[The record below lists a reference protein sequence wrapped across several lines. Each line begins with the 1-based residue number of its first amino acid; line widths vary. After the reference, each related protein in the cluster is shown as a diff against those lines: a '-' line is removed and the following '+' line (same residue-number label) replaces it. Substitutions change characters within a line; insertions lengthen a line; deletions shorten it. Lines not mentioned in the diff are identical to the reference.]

1 MGRRW
6 IWGLAA
12 VVLGILLGCS
22 PPPPEG
28 RCRDNRD
35 CDALG
40 EMCRKPAGE
49 CDALGSCIERPQ
61 ICTRDYRPVCGCDG
75 ITYGNACGSLAARVS
90 IQRTGS
96 CEEPAPE

>member
-12 VVLGILLGCS
+12 VVLAILLGCS

-49 CDALGSCIERPQ
+49 CDALGSCTTAGRAGTNHVFDAWLGPNLADHLG
-61 ICTRDYRPVCGCDG
+61 RDY
-75 ITYGNACGSLAARVS
+75 
-90 IQRTGS
+90 TGLRR
-96 CEEPAPE
+96 A